1 MLKYQMKRTLGR
13 QSQRALTL
21 IEVMIVVAIM
31 GLLATLLVVNVV
43 GAFDDAKVDAADI
56 KLASIQ
62 SAIQRHQ
69 IKNGYPND
77 LKDLLN
83 PKRGSKAIKNEK
95 DLLDPWGNEIIYK
108 KGKGNQ
114 YTLISK
120 GPDGTMG
127 TDDDQKLEND

>member
-13 QSQRALTL
+13 QDQRALTL

-62 SAIQRHQ
+62 SDS
-69 IKNGYPND
+69 KTPNQER
-77 LKDLLN
+77 L
-83 PKRGSKAIKNEK
+83 SK
-95 DLLDPWGNEIIYK
+95 
-108 KGKGNQ
+108 
-114 YTLISK
+114 
-120 GPDGTMG
+120 
-127 TDDDQKLEND
+127 

>member
-1 MLKYQMKRTLGR
+1 MLKYKITRTLGR
-13 QSQRALTL
+13 QNQRALTL

-69 IKNGYPND
+69 IKTV
-77 LKDLLN
+77 
-83 PKRGSKAIKNEK
+83 I
-95 DLLDPWGNEIIYK
+95 
-108 KGKGNQ
+108 Q
-114 YTLISK
+114 MTLRIFLT
-120 GPDGTMG
+120 PR
-127 TDDDQKLEND
+127 EAVRR